1 VIAALKG
8 LVLEK
13 SANEVIVDV
22 NGVGYRVGV
31 SLLSASRLPE
41 TGAPIFLRIRS
52 VIREDAFDLYGFLSR
67 TEEEM
72 FLLLNSVNGVGPKS
86 AMAVLSGLELEDL
99 VGAIAKG
106 DVARLKKIHGVGTK
120 TAERIVLELKDKAKL
135 LGTDGTPTSNTKG
148 KTSKPRSAA
157 NDLISALVNLGYKEA
172 QAEQAAQLATERA
185 GEEASFEVLF
195 RDALKQLRG

>member
-1 VIAALKG
+1 MIAALKG

-41 TGAPIFLRIRS
+41 TGAPIALRIRS

-135 LGTDGTPTSNTKG
+135 LGTDGTPTSATKG
-148 KTSKPRSAA
+148 KAKPRSAA
-157 NDLISALVNLGYKEA
+157 NDLVSALVNLGYKEA
-172 QAEQAAQLATERA
+172 QADQAAQLATERA

-195 RDALKQLRG
+195 REALKQLRG

>member
-1 VIAALKG
+1 MIAALKG
-8 LVLEK
+8 VVLEK
-13 SANEVIVDV
+13 SASEVILDV
-22 NGVGYRVGV
+22 NGVGYRVGL

-41 TGAPIFLRIRS
+41 TGQPLSLRIRS

-67 TEEEM
+67 IEEEM

-99 VGAIAKG
+99 TAAIAKG

-135 LGTDGTPTSNTKG
+135 LVNDATPATSTKG
-148 KTSKPRSAA
+148 KPAKGKSAQG
-157 NDLISALVNLGYKEA
+157 DLVSALVNLGYKEA
-172 QAEQAAQLATERA
+172 QAETAAQAAVERI
-185 GEEASFEVLF
+185 GEEASFQELF
-195 RDALKQLRG
+195 RESLKSLRG